1 MFSSTMAPKWPILVS
16 QCGMD
21 HQKPTILLIFGTLS
35 LGGCG
40 GHPMRPK
47 LNLKVKSQMSKP
59 NEYTDNIKSNLTCKF
74 LSVRTKL
81 KNPFCPQTLCSGAEK
96 SAESRARYDGFNG
109 PECIPAVRIIS
120 HSVTPRLRVKKGSKF
135 WQTILAWKFWLQ
147 RSLEKFQNLF
157 NV

>member
-47 LNLKVKSQMSKP
+47 LNLKDKSHMSTP
-59 NEYTDNIKSNLTCKF
+59 NEYTDNLKSNLICIF
-74 LSVRTKL
+74 PRYELRRCV
-81 KNPFCPQTLCSGAEK
+81 
-96 SAESRARYDGFNG
+96 RARTRAMCGRTCACACEIHSG
-109 PECIPAVRIIS
+109 KCARCACVRPFFVRAMCD
-120 HSVTPRLRVKKGSKF
+120 HTFAHFFTLFGTNCQKMLLFVSKIF
-135 WQTILAWKFWLQ
+135 
-147 RSLEKFQNLF
+147 
-157 NV
+157 